1 MLLRVTSVI
10 VISQT
15 AAVSTILVKVTGLL
29 QVKMKVLDMKMRQ
42 CRNQNISLEEPKD
55 CRRWNM

>member
-10 VISQT
+10 VICQT
-15 AAVSTILVKVTGLL
+15 AAVSTILVKVTGLH
-29 QVKMKVLDMKMRQ
+29 QVKMKVLNMKMGQ
-42 CRNQNISLEEPKD
+42 CRNQNISLEEHKD